1 MLEYIPDH
9 LKNREMGQEAVVED
23 PLLLRHVLDL
33 FVTHQQVKNG
43 MMTIIIAMMMA
54 LLSGTMVIK
63 NTGPIR
69 PQQKKSSYPLL
80 GTHQGNG
87 IGNSV
92 KQGDLVQFGCL

>member
-1 MLEYIPDH
+1 
-9 LKNREMGQEAVVED
+9 
-23 PLLLRHVLDL
+23 
-33 FVTHQQVKNG
+33 
-43 MMTIIIAMMMA
+43 MMTIIIAMMMG

-69 PQQKKSSYPLL
+69 PPQKKSSYPLL
-80 GTHQGNG
+80 GTHQGTG